1 MAPALPAQFFDGFS
15 KSFAAHAVFDRG
27 SVEHRQTLMLCALSR
42 FFKVFSTL
50 RILADT
56 MKVSSSDRRSSKS
69 RSTKSIEFSSKHRT
83 KIVEKSGLCPYL
95 TKNASERASRILR
108 DAPVAR
114 PCSQTV
120 PRGRPGSAP
129 GAPWS
134 VPRASRSAPEA
145 SPNRPGTPQI
155 VQDAPRIDFLSVLGS
170 ILGRPGG
177 SGESPETSFSLVFH
191 RSYCARGV
199 TSMMLRAPLRP

>member
-1 MAPALPAQFFDGFS
+1 
-15 KSFAAHAVFDRG
+15 
-27 SVEHRQTLMLCALSR
+27 
-42 FFKVFSTL
+42 
-50 RILADT
+50 
-56 MKVSSSDRRSSKS
+56 MKVLSSDRRSSKS
-69 RSTKSIEFSSKHRT
+69 RSKKSIEFSSKNQT
-83 KIVEKSGLCPYL
+83 KIIEKSGLCPYL

-114 PCSQTV
+114 PCGQTV
-120 PRGRPGSAP
+120 PRGRPGSAL

-134 VPRASRSAPEA
+134 APRASRSPPEA

-155 VQDAPRIDFLSVLGS
+155 AQDAPRIDFSSVLGS

-177 SGESPETSFSLVFH
+177 SRESPGTTFSLVLR

-199 TSMMLRAPLRP
+199 TSMMLRAPLNPRKMCVCDRLAVALLLRTTSPPHDATHTQAQHTLLQGKCT

>member
-1 MAPALPAQFFDGFS
+1 M
-15 KSFAAHAVFDRG
+15 
-27 SVEHRQTLMLCALSR
+27 SR
-42 FFKVFSTL
+42 FFEVFSTL
-50 RILADT
+50 RILVCT
-56 MKVSSSDRRSSKS
+56 MKVWSSDRRSSKS
-69 RSTKSIEFSSKHRT
+69 CSTKSIEFSSKHRT
-83 KIVEKSGLCPYL
+83 KIVETSGLCPYL
-95 TKNASERASRILR
+95 MKNASKRASRILETPR
-108 DAPVAR
+108 
-114 PCSQTV
+114 TV

-177 SGESPETSFSLVFH
+177 SGEYPGTSFSLVFH
-191 RSYCARGV
+191 RSCCARGV